1 MFGLFSAKSSVIYGS
16 SGKQK
21 STRISAKAEQQVA
34 VTSGGETGE
43 PGISTQLL
51 LDDQR
56 GIKKGQ
62 AICKK
67 GLFSHFLSS
76 GISVPSG
83 RISLARAKGISGV
96 WVGPPEH
103 TY

>member
-1 MFGLFSAKSSVIYGS
+1 MRKLDSRTERWGS
-16 SGKQK
+16 DLQ
-21 STRISAKAEQQVA
+21 
-34 VTSGGETGE
+34 
-43 PGISTQLL
+43 GISSQLL

-76 GISVPSG
+76 GISVPSD

-96 WVGPPEH
+96 WVGPPED